1 MNEKFNLN
9 SMRGRRMQFREYD
22 KSLMFAMFCQMFAKY
37 VIQLNICI
45 ALEIVV
51 DQSY

>member
-1 MNEKFNLN
+1 
-9 SMRGRRMQFREYD
+9 MQFREYD
-22 KSLMFAMFCQMFAKY
+22 KSLMFAVFAKY